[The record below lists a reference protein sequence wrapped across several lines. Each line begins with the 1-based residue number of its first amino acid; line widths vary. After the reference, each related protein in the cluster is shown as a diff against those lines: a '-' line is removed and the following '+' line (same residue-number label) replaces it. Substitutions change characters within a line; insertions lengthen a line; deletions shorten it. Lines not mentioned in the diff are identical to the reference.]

1 MIEHALF
8 RNGGNKNVYVKMKS
22 CLQDQYYTLV
32 IETKWIN
39 YFFFVKESELIMN
52 LTYWRMFL
60 FIQD

>member
-32 IETKWIN
+32 IETK
-39 YFFFVKESELIMN
+39 
-52 LTYWRMFL
+52 
-60 FIQD
+60 